1 MLASIMYKLTAQN
14 SVSIPAFHGRKLHA
28 VFFSIVDNFSEEM
41 AEALHDTRQFKPFTL
56 SQLQPIP
63 RGNNTHGF
71 RITKS
76 RGREFYQ
83 IRQGDE
89 FYWRINLLVE
99 DLIQAV
105 IEVPLGTEFQ
115 LDRLSLKLDKI
126 ICDGSHDTGV
136 LEIEELMAG
145 AFSANHVS
153 KVEFNFTSPVA
164 FRSFD
169 DDYAFPTP
177 ELIFGSLADK
187 WNSIGMPVTFDKDS
201 VKETAALLLPQ
212 EWEGKSE
219 KVYFAADRG
228 ALSFRGKFNFSMK
241 RLADEERE
249 AVIMLASLAPFA
261 GVGRLTG
268 QGFGQTRIN
277 FS

>member
-1 MLASIMYKLTAQN
+1 MLASVIFKLTAQN

-28 VFFSIVDNFSEEM
+28 VFFSIVDSFSEEM
-41 AEALHDTRQFKPFTL
+41 AEALHDTKQFKPFTL

-63 RGNNTHGF
+63 KGNNTHGF

-99 DLIQAV
+99 DLIPAV
-105 IEVPLGTEFQ
+105 MEVPLGTEFQ
-115 LDRLSLKLDKI
+115 LDRLSLRLDRI
-126 ICDGSHDTGV
+126 ICDGSNDTGV

-145 AFSANHVS
+145 AFSASNVS
-153 KVEFNFTSPVA
+153 RVGFDFTSPVT

-169 DDYAFPTP
+169 DDYAFPMP

-187 WNSIGMPVTFDKDS
+187 CNNIGMPVTFDIDS
-201 VKETAALLLPQ
+201 VKETAALLLPH
-212 EWEGKSE
+212 EWSGKSE

-228 ALSFRGKFNFSMK
+228 ALSFKGKFVFSMK
-241 RLADEERE
+241 RLTQEERE
-249 AVIMLASLAPFA
+249 AIIMLASLAPFA

-277 FS
+277 LS